1 MCKHPR
7 RRVSAWE
14 EEKRETRR
22 SHVSVAEAFP
32 TRMTAGMMDGHEMD
46 AIGVSWA
53 ACAMAGRTQPLAED
67 GAFSTAMGSGRLGAR
82 VTAQGRLIW
91 GAF

>member
-1 MCKHPR
+1 MRHPCGTGLERRLGRPGMCTHPR

-14 EEKRETRR
+14 EEKRQTRR
-22 SHVSVAEAFP
+22 SHVSVAQALP

-53 ACAMAGRTQPLAED
+53 SCVVAGRPQPLAGGGSLLDRD
-67 GAFSTAMGSGRLGAR
+67 GQR
-82 VTAQGRLIW
+82 
-91 GAF
+91 